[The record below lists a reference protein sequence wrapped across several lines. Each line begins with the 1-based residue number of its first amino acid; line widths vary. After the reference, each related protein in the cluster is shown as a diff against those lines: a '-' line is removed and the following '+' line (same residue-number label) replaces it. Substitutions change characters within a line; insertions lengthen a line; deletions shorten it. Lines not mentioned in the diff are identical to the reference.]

1 VRALRKLSLVEFK
14 LFVRDP
20 LSMVLTLALPL
31 FFLIVL
37 NGVFGN
43 EPETNPED
51 DVWQGVG
58 PADYYVPAYIGLVL
72 AAIGVLSLPVRLAS
86 YREIGVLRRYHA
98 SSMPLWAVLGCQ
110 VVIMFIIAVVG
121 GVSLT
126 LASAAI
132 YGTEFPGSP
141 ALIVLAFLISAL
153 SFAALGVLLGSILP
167 TARSA
172 QGAGLLLFF
181 LMFLLSGS
189 GPPRDALS
197 GGMRVVADALPL
209 TYVVQALQAPWLRSS
224 WDTSASLAVLGTLV
238 VSAVL
243 SFRLFRWE

>member
-1 VRALRKLSLVEFK
+1 VTALRKLSWVEFK

-20 LSMVLTLALPL
+20 ISMVLTLLLPF

-43 EPETNPED
+43 EPEANPEE
-51 DVWQGVG
+51 DVWLGVG

-86 YREIGVLRRYHA
+86 YREIGVLRRYRA
-98 SSMPLWAVLGCQ
+98 SSMPLWTVLGCQ
-110 VVIMFIIAVVG
+110 VVIMFVIAVVG

-141 ALIVLAFLISAL
+141 ALMILGFLISAL
-153 SFAALGVLLGSILP
+153 SFAAFGVLLGSILP

-172 QGAGLLLFF
+172 QGAGLMLFF
-181 LMFLLSGS
+181 VMFLLSGS

-197 GGMRVVADALPL
+197 GGMRVAGDALPL
-209 TYVVQALQAPWLRSS
+209 TYVVQVLQAPWLESS
-224 WDTSASLAVLGTLV
+224 WDTSAAVVVLGILV
-238 VSAVL
+238 VASVL